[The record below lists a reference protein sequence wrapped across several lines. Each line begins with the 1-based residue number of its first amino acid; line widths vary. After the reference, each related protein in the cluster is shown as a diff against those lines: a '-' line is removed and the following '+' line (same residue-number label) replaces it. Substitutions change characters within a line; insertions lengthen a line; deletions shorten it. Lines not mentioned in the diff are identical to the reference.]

1 MLEYNNSFRIHKREI
16 INTQYFHNRS
26 LVTNYGRQKKLISI
40 VDLD

>member
-16 INTQYFHNRS
+16 INAQYFHNKS
-26 LVTNYGRQKKLISI
+26 LVTNYGRQKKIISI